1 MRYERKYR
9 ISGHD
14 FHQVRQNILL
24 NPIGFH
30 KSYPDRWINS
40 LYFDH
45 LDFKSWSENLDGIS
59 ERTKW
64 RIRWYG
70 KDLEDVTKPRLEE
83 KIRNNALGTK
93 RHSKIEMLD
102 LQDIS
107 ISPQIKDLME
117 RKMVQPVVIV
127 RYLRSYFESHNRKV
141 RATIDRNLT
150 YYPIHSNKVVMS
162 CINDEAIILEIK
174 YDQEEDHYIDQC
186 LQYIPY
192 RWGKNSKFQHAM
204 NSFWS

>member
-9 ISGHD
+9 IVGHD
-14 FHQVRQNILL
+14 FAQVKQNVLL
-24 NPIGFH
+24 NPMGFH
-30 KSYPDRWINS
+30 TSYPDRWINS

-70 KDLEDVTKPRLEE
+70 KNMEEVLHPRMEE

-93 RHSKIEMLD
+93 RHSKVSKLN
-102 LQDIS
+102 LHDIS
-107 ISPQIKDLME
+107 RSPEIKDIMDRSML
-117 RKMVQPVVIV
+117 QPVVIV
-127 RYLRSYFESHNRKV
+127 RYLRSYFESHHHKV
-141 RATIDRNLT
+141 RATIDRKIT
-150 YYPIHSNKVVMS
+150 YFPMHSNKVLMS
-162 CINDEAIILEIK
+162 PINDAVIILEIK
-174 YDQEEDHYIDQC
+174 YNQKEDNYIDQC
-186 LQYIPY
+186 LQFIPY

-204 NSFWS
+204 TSFWY